1 MNAACAAS
9 SLAANICGST
19 VRRSSQGPAH
29 RVPASPTRSSAAVG
43 ALRGGDIAKAWAAV
57 LEADA
62 GAAFAMGVRWTI
74 LNSDFAGVLPANQ
87 HRVEP
92 TCRYFSDFPRY
103 SLAASLC
110 VRHARLGAA
119 IAGADVSA
127 RSTTS
132 ARTVRIATP
141 PTLTTIGRSNSGNLR
156 ICAGSASGTGPRL
169 WLTPWGVESSGPLPE
184 YHRLTV
190 CLHLELDGKN
200 DFAACKCA
208 GGGSWQALSSGPCA
222 CEHIP
227 GGKFSDAAA
236 MTRFLVCG

>member
-43 ALRGGDIAKAWAAV
+43 ALRGGDIAKAWAEVFGAV
-57 LEADA
+57 LVADA

-74 LNSDFAGVLPANQ
+74 LNSDLAGVLPANQ

-92 TCRYFSDFPRY
+92 TCRYFSGFPRY

-110 VRHARLGAA
+110 VRHARVGAA

-127 RSTTS
+127 RSTTI

-141 PTLTTIGRSNSGNLR
+141 QTLTAIGRCNRATCGFAPVPPAEPVS
-156 ICAGSASGTGPRL
+156 
-169 WLTPWGVESSGPLPE
+169 LTHGAVESSGPLPDC
-184 YHRLTV
+184 HRLTV
-190 CLHLELDGKN
+190 CLHLELDGK
-200 DFAACKCA
+200 K
-208 GGGSWQALSSGPCA
+208 
-222 CEHIP
+222 
-227 GGKFSDAAA
+227 
-236 MTRFLVCG
+236 